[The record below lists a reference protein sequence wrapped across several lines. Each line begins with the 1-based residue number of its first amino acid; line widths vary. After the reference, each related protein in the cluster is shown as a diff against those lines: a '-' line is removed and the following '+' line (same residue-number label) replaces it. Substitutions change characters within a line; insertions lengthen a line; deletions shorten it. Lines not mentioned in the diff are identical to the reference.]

1 MNWQHE
7 DMRGA
12 MELPTVL
19 NCLPD
24 AIWLLDAGGEVRFA
38 NVAARALLG
47 DGDCAGEGAAEAAE
61 ALRACLGRLRE
72 GGEVPRQPFP
82 IRFSGVTR
90 WYAAQATRCECGG
103 GPVLVWREVTAA
115 KDAEDRLNLFR
126 RALSDC
132 SNAVCIADCTEKDMP
147 LVFVNSSFE
156 VLTGYKPDEAIG
168 RNCRFLQ
175 GEERNQEAVDQIR
188 HALADGK
195 SCRVVL
201 KNFRKDGSMFWNELF
216 LSPIRDD
223 AGRITH
229 FLGFQ
234 NDVTQLREAE
244 LALIKARDAAE
255 TADRAKGEFLAV
267 MSHEIRTPMQ
277 SVFGFTDLL
286 LRTPL
291 NEEQRRFVT
300 VIRSQSDSLLA
311 ILNDILDF
319 SRLRSGAMKLE
330 AIPFGIREVVD
341 DVMATVKGSAEAKG
355 LAAEVQLDGD
365 LPPMVVGDAARL
377 RQILMNLLSN
387 AVKFTRRGR
396 VVVRASAQRG
406 AGDGRHHVGFEVVDT
421 GRGISQEQMPRLFR
435 SFSQLDAADVRRH
448 GGTGLG
454 LAITK
459 KLAELMG
466 GEVGVRSCPGKGS
479 TFWVRLPFD
488 ATPGGAI
495 AASPRPDAEGDP
507 ADPGFAGRHP
517 MRILVVEDNSL
528 AAEVVCGYLSWI
540 GYRPDHAA
548 SASAALALVGRADY
562 DAIIMD
568 LQMPDIDGIETSR
581 IIRAAYGDRH
591 RPQIIALTANAMA
604 GERERC
610 LSVGLDDYLTKPM
623 GIGILRAALLAA
635 ETRRRGGVPEVCSK
649 GAEGPAWVGDGAT
662 VLDVAALR
670 QMDQLGAGAAAR
682 MIGLMRDEAPG
693 HLTDIGAAASAGDL
707 VALGRAAHKFKGG
720 CAVIGARRL
729 ERECAAIVEAAL
741 RGDVAAAGG
750 RVAGLRGEWEALST
764 ELDGLE
770 KTLLEPE
777 NAPRL

>member
-1 MNWQHE
+1 
-7 DMRGA
+7 MRGA
-12 MELPTVL
+12 KELPTVL
-19 NCLPD
+19 DCLPD
-24 AIWLLDAGGEVRFA
+24 AIWLLDPAGGVRFA
-38 NVAARALLG
+38 NAAARALAG
-47 DGDCAGEGAAEAAE
+47 DGGGDGAPDAAG
-61 ALRACLGRLRE
+61 ALGACLERLRRD
-72 GGEVPRQPFP
+72 GTVPAEPFA
-82 IRFSGVTR
+82 IRCSGATR

-103 GPVLVWREVTAA
+103 GPVLVWREVTAS
-115 KDAEDRLNLFR
+115 KDAEDRLSLFR

-132 SNAVCIADCTEKDMP
+132 SNAVCIADCTQKDMP

-156 VLTGYKPDEAIG
+156 VLTGYKPTEAIG

-175 GEERNQEAVDQIR
+175 GDERNQEAVDEIR
-188 HALADGK
+188 KALGDGR

-255 TADRAKGEFLAV
+255 SADRAKDEFLAV

-286 LRTPL
+286 LRTTL
-291 NEEQRRFVT
+291 DDEQRRFVT
-300 VIRSQSDSLLA
+300 VIRSQSDALLA

-319 SRLRSGAMKLE
+319 SRLRSGAMELE
-330 AIPFGIREVVD
+330 SIPFGIRDVVD
-341 DVMATVKGSAEAKG
+341 DVMATVRGSAEAKG
-355 LAAEVQLDGD
+355 LEVDVQMDGD
-365 LPPMVVGDAARL
+365 LPAMVVGDAARL

-387 AVKFTRRGR
+387 AVKFTRRGK
-396 VVVRASAQRG
+396 VVVRASARHG
-406 AGDGRHHVGFEVVDT
+406 VGDGRHHVGFEVVDT
-421 GRGISQEQMPRLFR
+421 GRGISEEQLPRLFR

-479 TFWVRLPFD
+479 TFWVRLPFEGV
-488 ATPGGAI
+488 PGPAM
-495 AASPRPDAEGDP
+495 AVPSRPESGGDP
-507 ADPGFAGRHP
+507 ADPGFAARHP
-517 MRILVVEDNSL
+517 MRILVVEDNAL
-528 AAEVVCGYLSWI
+528 AAEVVCGYLSWM
-540 GYRPDHAA
+540 GFRPDHAT
-548 SASAALALVGRADY
+548 SASAALSMVGRADY
-562 DAIIMD
+562 GVIIMD
-568 LQMPDIDGIETSR
+568 LQMPDIDGLETSR
-581 IIRAAYGDRH
+581 IIRAAYGGRH

-610 LSVGLDDYLTKPM
+610 LAAGLDDYLTKPM
-623 GIGILRAALLAA
+623 GVKILRAALLAA
-635 ETRRRGGVPEVCSK
+635 EARLSGAAGPGPGVAGEVVSW
-649 GAEGPAWVGDGAT
+649 AQDGAA
-662 VLDVAALR
+662 VLDDSALR
-670 QMDQLGAGAAAR
+670 QMERLGTGAAAR
-682 MIGLMRDEAPG
+682 MIGLMRQEAPD
-693 HLTDIGAAASAGDL
+693 HLNDIGAAASAGDA

-720 CAVIGARRL
+720 CSVIGARRL
-729 ERECAAIVEAAL
+729 ARECEAIAEAAL
-741 RGDVAAAGG
+741 RGDMAAADG
-750 RVAGLRGEWEALST
+750 RVSGLRGEWEALSA

-770 KTLLEPE
+770 RAMLEAGP
-777 NAPRL
+777 APRA

>member
-1 MNWQHE
+1 
-7 DMRGA
+7 

-19 NCLPD
+19 DCLPD
-24 AIWLLDAGGEVRFA
+24 AIWLLDAGGDVRFA
-38 NVAARALLG
+38 NAAARALLDDG
-47 DGDCAGEGAAEAAE
+47 DGVGDGGPDASG
-61 ALRACLGRLRE
+61 ALRACLDHLRAD
-72 GGEVPRQPFP
+72 GKVPREPFAL
-82 IRFSGVTR
+82 RCRGVTR
-90 WYAAQATRCECGG
+90 WYSAQATRCESGG
-103 GPVLVWREVTAA
+103 GPVLVWREVTAS
-115 KDAEDRLNLFR
+115 KHTEDRLNLFR

-132 SNAVCIADCTEKDMP
+132 SNAVCIADCTQKDMP

-188 HALADGK
+188 QALVDGQ

-216 LSPIRDD
+216 LSPIRND
-223 AGRITH
+223 AGWITH

-255 TADRAKGEFLAV
+255 SADRAKDEFLAV

-286 LRTPL
+286 FRTPL
-291 NEEQRRFVT
+291 DDEQRRFVT
-300 VIRSQSDSLLA
+300 VIRSQSDALLA

-355 LAAEVQLDGD
+355 LAVELQMDGD

-387 AVKFTRRGR
+387 AVKFTQRGR
-396 VVVRASAQRG
+396 VVVRASAQPG

-421 GRGISQEQMPRLFR
+421 GRGIAQEQLPRLFR

-488 ATPGGAI
+488 AILGN
-495 AASPRPDAEGDP
+495 AAVAGPQADGEGDP
-507 ADPGFAGRHP
+507 VDPGFAARHP

-528 AAEVVCGYLSWI
+528 AAEVVCGYLSWM
-540 GYRPDHAA
+540 GYGPDHAP
-548 SASAALALVGRADY
+548 SASAALSLVGRANY

-610 LSVGLDDYLTKPM
+610 LAAGLDDYLTKPM
-623 GIGILRAALLAA
+623 GVGILRAALLASEA
-635 ETRRRGGVPEVCSK
+635 RRRGGVPAGRTC
-649 GAEGPAWVGDGAT
+649 GAEDGAWVRDGAP
-662 VLDVAALR
+662 VLDGTALR
-670 QMDQLGAGAAAR
+670 QMERLGHGAGAR
-682 MIGLMRDEAPG
+682 MIGHMRREAPD
-693 HLTDIGAAASAGDL
+693 HLIDIGMAASAGDL
-707 VALGRAAHKFKGG
+707 EALGRAAHKFKGG

-729 ERECAAIVEAAL
+729 ECECAAIVEAA
-741 RGDVAAAGG
+741 RVGDVAAAGG
-750 RVAGLRGEWEALST
+750 RIAGLRGEWEALST
-764 ELDGLE
+764 ELAALE
-770 KTLLEPE
+770 KALLGPGCV
-777 NAPRL
+777 PGQ